1 MGIGITAIG
10 TLRTPDRERTFEQ
23 VADLAGEF
31 FAPFFAGAR
40 IAEDHALLSL
50 FPNAEELTI
59 TIDEEGAV
67 ELEARTTPVGVGYHM
82 LCCVY
87 IQALAD
93 QLGFAWTEVSD
104 DTDFFSTKDDA
115 HCRDE
120 FIGWSRGIAE
130 TMSGDKFEG
139 HANLAVCM
147 GIGER
152 FHYPEFVVTP
162 FGPATREEMEE
173 RARSGEAAAAWMPWM
188 DPAPTAETLLAAAKS
203 LMWCNVRWR
212 QIDPED
218 APDAEGPP
226 HRAML
231 QALDLL
237 EAAYEL
243 DPDLDY
249 PWHEWLELLE
259 CSGEDREIHSTVDA
273 RAAATPEPESPIGY
287 RRHDVTV
294 PLPFGAT
301 IQLPGDLTWM
311 LTDEAWVAA
320 GGSASVQITPYTL
333 NDEAAPRSASVLLE
347 QAWDDL
353 MTDVDADA
361 AGDPFEWSADRPDLD
376 QVGRAAHYIA
386 REDDDAE
393 SSDGFSPDI
402 EDADA
407 DGDDDSSD
415 GPTYITQGLIATR
428 GTFLLC
434 TLLYTDEDDRAWAED
449 CLKSIEFNVPLAP
462 D

>member
-10 TLRTPDRERTFEQ
+10 TIKTSDRERTFEQ
-23 VADLAGEF
+23 AADLAGEF

-59 TIDEEGAV
+59 TIDDDGAV
-67 ELEARTTPVGVGYHM
+67 ELEVRTSPVGAGYHM
-82 LCCVY
+82 LCCVF
-87 IQALAD
+87 IDALASE
-93 QLGFAWTEVSD
+93 LGVKWTEVSD
-104 DTDFFSTKDDA
+104 DTDFYVTKDDA
-115 HCRDE
+115 ATRQAFVD
-120 FIGWSRGIAE
+120 WSRSVARSM
-130 TMSGDKFEG
+130 TSSQFEG
-139 HANLAVCM
+139 HTNLAVCM

-152 FHYPEFVVTP
+152 FHYPTFVVTP
-162 FGPATREEMEE
+162 FGPATRDEMIE
-173 RARSGEAAAAWMPWM
+173 RSESDDAAGAWMPWM

-203 LMWCNVRWR
+203 LMWCDVRWR

-237 EAAYEL
+237 EGAYEL

-259 CSGEDREIHSTVDA
+259 CSGEEREIHSTVDA

-294 PLPFGAT
+294 PLPFGASV
-301 IQLPGDLTWM
+301 QLPGDLTWM

-333 NDEAAPRSASVLLE
+333 NDGAQPRSASVLLE

-361 AGDPFEWSADRPDLD
+361 AGEPFEWSVDRPDLD
-376 QVGRAAHYIA
+376 QVGRAAHYVA
-386 REDDDAE
+386 RED
-393 SSDGFSPDI
+393 
-402 EDADA
+402 EDADTSSGFTPDA
-407 DGDDDSSD
+407 DEEDEDSSD
-415 GPTYITQGLIATR
+415 GPTYITQGLIATK